1 MIEMKMIEMKM
12 IEMKMIEMIRKRNLG
27 DSETASFW
35 SVALGLGRAKSS
47 R

>member
-1 MIEMKMIEMKM
+1 MVMMKMIEMR
-12 IEMKMIEMIRKRNLG
+12 MIEMIRRRYLG